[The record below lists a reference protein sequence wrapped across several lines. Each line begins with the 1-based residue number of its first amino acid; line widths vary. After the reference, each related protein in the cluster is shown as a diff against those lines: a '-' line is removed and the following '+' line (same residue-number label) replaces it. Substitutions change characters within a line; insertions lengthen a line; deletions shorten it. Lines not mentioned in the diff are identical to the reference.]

1 MPIDDDILEL
11 LRGEGYR
18 ITDDVREA
26 VADFVGKLNDVLE
39 EDDGE

>member
-1 MPIDDDILEL
+1 MPLDDDILEL

-18 ITDDVREA
+18 ITDDVRDA
-26 VADFVGKLNDVLE
+26 VADFVGKLNDVAE